1 MIFWVNNSGMG
12 INVYLIFHS
21 SLIVK
26 VHVKIY
32 KDSIFYVYLFE
43 IFFDLQK
50 KIYVPFDVTT
60 FTIEGLFT
68 IFILFYGG
76 LNW

>member
-1 MIFWVNNSGMG
+1 MIFWVNNGGMG

-43 IFFDLQK
+43 NFFDLQK